1 MIAELDAAVVVNTS
15 RFKKFDDIQ
24 FSKHTKF

>member
-15 RFKKFDDIQ
+15 GFKKFDAMQ